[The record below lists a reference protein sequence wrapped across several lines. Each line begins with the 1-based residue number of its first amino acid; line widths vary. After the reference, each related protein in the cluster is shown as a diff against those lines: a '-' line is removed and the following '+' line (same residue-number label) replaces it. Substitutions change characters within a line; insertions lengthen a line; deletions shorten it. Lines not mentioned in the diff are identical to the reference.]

1 MSKKTPSQDFNYK
14 FEHQWGGEDTWYTK
28 GKRWANKQKFPISHL
43 ALGAIEWLRERWV
56 DGRVEMEMASID
68 KQVKY
73 MGEIWDKEDEQRA
86 NKAEILETG
95 LFGEEGWSVSVSNPV
110 VERRSEESNA
120 SVGTGSDEKGLG
132 NPFPDPWDGDWNDA
146 VWTWQ
151 RINKE
156 RSS

>member
-1 MSKKTPSQDFNYK
+1 MEYK
-14 FEHQWGGEDTWYTK
+14 FEHHWGGEDNWYTK
-28 GKRWANKQKFPISHL
+28 GKRWANKQKFPINHL
-43 ALGAIEWLRERWV
+43 ALGVLEWLRGKWI

-68 KQVKY
+68 KQVKH

-95 LFGEEGWSVSVSNPV
+95 LFGEEGWSISVSNPV
-110 VERRSEESNA
+110 VERGSEESNA
-120 SVGTGSDEKGLG
+120 SVGTRSDETGLG
-132 NPFPDPWDGDWNDA
+132 TTFPDPWAGDWNDA
-146 VWTWQ
+146 VINWD